1 MEADMVTR
9 PRREHWR
16 FACAVIAILLAGT
29 PAAALDFPERT
40 SSVVDDGG
48 HLGGATNRLA
58 GKIADFEA
66 RTGLEMAVAMIE
78 SLQGTS
84 LEEFSAQL
92 ARHWKMGA
100 HSVLLVAGPIDD
112 TKATL
117 VVGDGLKGHLTEAL
131 VARIRDGQINP
142 RLADAGKIPAIT
154 RGVDDLI
161 RVLTAPGGSHLTL
174 IDRLTPDLAQDLLKE
189 SGYEIIEAGK
199 LFSDLFM
206 IRCNVDKH
214 LTAMFLSECAS
225 AGCERVGL
233 LTFRPKDPRLDLAWV
248 NAWNDSG
255 NRGTA
260 YLDSDGDV
268 FLALKH
274 ELGGGVT
281 RDHLRYEID
290 SFRELVKDFAQFKH
304 SQ

>member
-1 MEADMVTR
+1 M
-9 PRREHWR
+9 
-16 FACAVIAILLAGT
+16 
-29 PAAALDFPERT
+29 
-40 SSVVDDGG
+40 
-48 HLGGATNRLA
+48 
-58 GKIADFEA
+58 
-66 RTGLEMAVAMIE
+66 
-78 SLQGTS
+78 
-84 LEEFSAQL
+84 
-92 ARHWKMGA
+92 
-100 HSVLLVAGPIDD
+100 
-112 TKATL
+112 
-117 VVGDGLKGHLTEAL
+117 
-131 VARIRDGQINP
+131 
-142 RLADAGKIPAIT
+142 
-154 RGVDDLI
+154 
-161 RVLTAPGGSHLTL
+161 
-174 IDRLTPDLAQDLLKE
+174 

-233 LTFRPKDPRLDLAWV
+233 LTFRPKDPHLDLAWV